1 MGLNYNER
9 VELHCH
15 TNCSRMN
22 GVSDSGDIF
31 RYANKEGMKAIAFTD
46 YDNILVY
53 PEVQTFAEE
62 KYGNIKSIYGI
73 ELLVKEDI
81 ISTIEGMSKVECDG
95 MPSYYVLVLVR
106 NEQGLRNLYK
116 IIDEASDK
124 NRLCISW
131 SRLMELREGL
141 LRGSGCSVGEVFH
154 SIMKGLPDEIVTKVA
169 SRYDFIEVQPVTNNL
184 WLIDSDKAIN
194 IKDLDDIKDIN
205 LKIIDLGE
213 RLNIPVVATSDAHY
227 VVRENHLS
235 RAVLMNAKGHLDEAK
250 SDLHI
255 RTTQEMLEEFLYLPV
270 EKAQEIVIDNTNMLA
285 DMIEKIK
292 PVPNQHHCVKIAKA
306 DEMLRNICEEAL
318 NQKYMMEGTVPEYI
332 KERLNSELHSVK
344 ENGFAEIYLHYADI
358 IKKNNLRPSQYGLK
372 GLGASSIVAYLLGI
386 SKVDPLSKDCQL
398 YAELFSGIDGNKVP
412 VFELTVDENVYE
424 QVRESLNNL
433 DGVGEAV
440 WATKNIFPT
449 DTRIKAWIEEYEE
462 NNDCILD
469 EGKRHQ
475 VTEDLRKVVVAGGRR
490 LPGKFFIVP
499 KGMENLLPGAND
511 LTCRERAFPF
521 RWYDIDHIFNT
532 YLIFDSKQKTFVS
545 RLEEESGA
553 LPNKEILKDKDL
565 IEEYKELIGNSVICE
580 GKDILEDILDYYNP
594 ESFTDLIRVISLV
607 HGTGVWEDNGRS
619 ILIEGVASYGEII
632 TTREDVYE
640 MLLKHE
646 IPKEKSY
653 EITEYVRKGKFGQ
666 NYEKNEHNKRKQ
678 QEFENIMCEYDVPEW
693 FVESCRKVRYL
704 FSRAHAAEYACMIL
718 EMAYFHRYHR
728 DLYEKIYEEIYLV
741 GEN

>member
-141 LRGSGCSVGEVFH
+141 LLGSGCSVGEVFH

-469 EGKRHQ
+469 EGKRQQ
-475 VTEDLRKVVVAGGRR
+475 VIDDLRNVVVANGRR
-490 LPGKFFIVP
+490 LPGTFFIVP
-499 KGMENLLPGAND
+499 KGKENLLPRVKD
-511 LTCRERAFPF
+511 LTGKERVFPF
-521 RWYDIDHIFNT
+521 SWYDVDNIFNT
-532 YLIFDSKQKTFVS
+532 YFIFDSKVKSFVS
-545 RLEEESGA
+545 RLEDEIGVSLNSEMLDDEE
-553 LPNKEILKDKDL
+553 L
-565 IEEYKELIGNSVICE
+565 IKEYKSLNGSAVINE
-580 GKDILEDILDYYNP
+580 EIEAWEDVLNCYNP
-594 ESFTDLIRVISLV
+594 ESFIDIVRVISLV
-607 HGTGVWEDNGRS
+607 HGTGVWEGNGRKL
-619 ILIEGVASYGEII
+619 LIDGNISRNEII

-640 MLLKHE
+640 MLLKCK
-646 IPKEKSY
+646 ISKEKAY
-653 EITEYVRKGKFGQ
+653 AITEYVRKGRFER
-666 NYEKNEHNKRKQ
+666 NF
-678 QEFENIMCEYDVPEW
+678 QEFENIMREHDVPEW
-693 FVESCRKVRYL
+693 FVESCKKVRYL
-704 FSRAHAAEYACMIL
+704 FSRAHAAEYAYMIL
-718 EMAYFHRYHR
+718 EIAYFHKHHK
-728 DLYEKIYEEIYLV
+728 DLYEKIYKETFSK
-741 GEN
+741 